1 MALFATWLALLAEV
15 SALLALL
22 VERRICCVTAEL
34 CRKQGGN
41 TCPLK
46 ATTCGL
52 PAAMRH
58 RDQKVRP
65 NLSPARAAL
74 AFPNQ
79 R

>member
-1 MALFATWLALLAEV
+1 
-15 SALLALL
+15 
-22 VERRICCVTAEL
+22 
-34 CRKQGGN
+34 
-41 TCPLK
+41 
-46 ATTCGL
+46 
-52 PAAMRH
+52 MRH